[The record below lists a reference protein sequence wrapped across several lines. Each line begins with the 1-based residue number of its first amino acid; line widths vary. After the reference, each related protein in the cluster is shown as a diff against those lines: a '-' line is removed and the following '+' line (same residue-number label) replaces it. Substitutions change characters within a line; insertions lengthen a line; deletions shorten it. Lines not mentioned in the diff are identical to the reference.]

1 MSSPSGDAMTTRQT
15 RAVLLTGFDP
25 FGGDTINPSWEAV
38 SRLHGE
44 AIAGRRIVAA
54 QLPTTFA
61 GAPKVLRAALRRHA
75 PDLVLCVGQ
84 AGGRAALSLER
95 VAINVN
101 DARIPDNAGAQ
112 PVDTPVVKRG
122 PAAYFT
128 TLPIKA
134 MHADLHS
141 AGIPAEISQAA
152 GTFVCNQVFY
162 VLMHALAGTRVRGG
176 FVHIPYL
183 PEQVKGSPGA
193 PSLDLDT
200 VVAGLRMCIETAL
213 RTRKD
218 RRIGAGATH

>member
-1 MSSPSGDAMTTRQT
+1 MTTR
-15 RAVLLTGFDP
+15 RARNVLLTGFDP

-44 AIAGRRIVAA
+44 TIADRQVVAV
-54 QLPTTFA
+54 QLPTTF
-61 GAPKVLRAALRRHA
+61 GGTPRGLRAALRKHT
-75 PDLVLCVGQ
+75 PELVLCVGQ

-112 PVDTPVVKRG
+112 PIDTPVVARG

-134 MHADLHS
+134 MHADLRA
-141 AGIPAEISQAA
+141 AGIPAEISQTA
-152 GTFVCNQVFY
+152 GTFVCNQAFY
-162 VLMHALAGTRVRGG
+162 VLMHALAGSRVRGG
-176 FVHIPYL
+176 FLHIPYL
-183 PEQVKGSPGA
+183 PEQAEGLLGV

-200 VVAGLRMCIETAL
+200 VVTGLRVCIDTAL
-213 RTRKD
+213 RTRRD

>member
-1 MSSPSGDAMTTRQT
+1 MAKRDSRT
-15 RAVLLTGFDP
+15 VLLTGFDP

-38 SRLHGE
+38 SRLDGE
-44 AIAGRRIVAA
+44 TIAGRCVAA
-54 QLPTTFA
+54 EQLPTTFA
-61 GAPKVLRAALRRHA
+61 GAPRALRAALRRHA
-75 PDLVLCVGQ
+75 PELVLCIGQ

-101 DARIPDNAGAQ
+101 DARILDNAGAQ
-112 PVDTPVVKRG
+112 PVDTPVVARG

-134 MHADLHS
+134 MHADLRA
-141 AGIPAEISQAA
+141 AGIPAEISQTA

-176 FVHIPYL
+176 FLHIPYL
-183 PEQVKGSPGA
+183 PQQVATMPGA

-200 VVAGLRMCIETAL
+200 VVAGLRISIDTAL
-213 RTRKD
+213 RTRRD
-218 RRIGAGATH
+218 LRIGAGATH

>member
-1 MSSPSGDAMTTRQT
+1 MARRPSRT
-15 RAVLLTGFDP
+15 VLLTGFDP

-38 SRLHGE
+38 SRLHDE
-44 AIAGRRIVAA
+44 TIDGRRIVAT
-54 QLPTTFA
+54 QLPTTFD
-61 GAPKVLRAALRRHA
+61 GAPKALRAALRRHA
-75 PDLVLCVGQ
+75 PELVLCVGQ

-112 PVDTPVVKRG
+112 PIDTPVVKRG

-134 MHADLHS
+134 MHADLHA
-141 AGIPAEISQAA
+141 AGIPAEISQTA

-162 VLMHALAGTRVRGG
+162 MLMHALAGTRVRGG
-176 FVHIPYL
+176 FVHIPFL
-183 PEQVKGSPGA
+183 PEQVEGSPGTPCLA
-193 PSLDLDT
+193 LDT
-200 VVAGLRMCIETAL
+200 VVSGLRVCIATAL

-218 RRIGAGATH
+218 LRIGAGATH

>member
-1 MSSPSGDAMTTRQT
+1 MTRPQART
-15 RAVLLTGFDP
+15 VLLTGFDP

-38 SRLHGE
+38 SRLHDE
-44 AIAGRRIVAA
+44 AITDRRIVAA
-54 QLPTTFA
+54 QLPTTFD
-61 GAPKVLRAALRRHA
+61 GAPKALRVALRKHA
-75 PDLVLCVGQ
+75 PELVLCVGQ

-112 PVDTPVVKRG
+112 PIDTPVVRRG

-134 MHADLHS
+134 MHADLRA
-141 AGIPAEISQAA
+141 AGIPTEISQTA

-162 VLMHALAGTRVRGG
+162 ALMRAITGSTTRGG
-176 FVHIPYL
+176 FLHIPFL
-183 PEQVKGSPGA
+183 PQQVEAMPGT

-200 VVAGLRMCIETAL
+200 VVAGLRVCIDTAL
-213 RTRKD
+213 RTRRD
-218 RRIGAGATH
+218 RRIAAGATH

>member
-1 MSSPSGDAMTTRQT
+1 MAQRQS
-15 RAVLLTGFDP
+15 RSVLLTGFDP

-38 SRLHGE
+38 SRLQGE
-44 AIAGRRIVAA
+44 TIAGRSMLAE

-61 GAPKVLRAALRRHA
+61 AAPRALRAALRRHT
-75 PDLVLCVGQ
+75 PELVLCVGQ

-112 PVDTPVVKRG
+112 PVDTPVVTRG

-134 MHADLHS
+134 MRADLR
-141 AGIPAEISQAA
+141 AAAIPAEISQTA

-183 PEQVKGSPGA
+183 PQQVAALPGV

-200 VVAGLRMCIETAL
+200 LVAGLRICIDTAL
-213 RTRKD
+213 RTRRD
-218 RRIGAGATH
+218 LRIGAGATH

>member
-1 MSSPSGDAMTTRQT
+1 MTTRLP
-15 RAVLLTGFDP
+15 RSVLLTGFDP

-38 SRLHGE
+38 SRVHGE
-44 AIAGRRIVAA
+44 TIADRRVITA

-61 GAPKVLRAALRRHA
+61 GAPKALRAALRRHA

-112 PVDTPVVKRG
+112 PVDTRVVKRG

-128 TLPIKA
+128 SLPIKA
-134 MHADLHS
+134 MHADLRA
-141 AGIPAEISQAA
+141 AGIPAEISQTA
-152 GTFVCNQVFY
+152 GTFVCNQAFY
-162 VLMHALAGTRVRGG
+162 VLMHALAGSRVRGG
-176 FVHIPYL
+176 FLHIPYV
-183 PEQVKGSPGA
+183 PEQVEGSPGM

-200 VVAGLRMCIETAL
+200 VVAGLRVCIETAL

-218 RRIGAGATH
+218 RRIAAGATH

>member
-1 MSSPSGDAMTTRQT
+1 MTSRLP
-15 RAVLLTGFDP
+15 RSVLLTGFDP

-44 AIAGRRIVAA
+44 TIADRRVIAA

-61 GAPKVLRAALRRHA
+61 GAPKALRAALRRHA

-112 PVDTPVVKRG
+112 PVDTRVVKRG

-128 TLPIKA
+128 SLPIKA
-134 MHADLHS
+134 MHADLRA
-141 AGIPAEISQAA
+141 AGIPAEISQTA
-152 GTFVCNQVFY
+152 GTFVCNQAFY
-162 VLMHALAGTRVRGG
+162 VLMHALAGSRVRGG
-176 FVHIPYL
+176 FLHIPYV
-183 PEQVKGSPGA
+183 PEQVEGSPGM

-200 VVAGLRMCIETAL
+200 VVAGLRVCIETAL

-218 RRIGAGATH
+218 RRIAAGATH

>member
-1 MSSPSGDAMTTRQT
+1 MTTRLP
-15 RAVLLTGFDP
+15 RSVLLTGFDP

-44 AIAGRRIVAA
+44 TIADRRVITA

-61 GAPKVLRAALRRHA
+61 GAPKALRAALRRHA

-112 PVDTPVVKRG
+112 PVDTRVVKRG

-128 TLPIKA
+128 SLPIKA
-134 MHADLHS
+134 MHADLRA
-141 AGIPAEISQAA
+141 AGIPAEISQTA
-152 GTFVCNQVFY
+152 GTFVCNQAFY
-162 VLMHALAGTRVRGG
+162 VLMHALAGSRVRGG
-176 FVHIPYL
+176 FLHIPYV
-183 PEQVKGSPGA
+183 PEQVEGSPGM

-200 VVAGLRMCIETAL
+200 VVAGLRVCIETAL

-218 RRIGAGATH
+218 RRIAAGATH

>member
-1 MSSPSGDAMTTRQT
+1 MAQRQP
-15 RAVLLTGFDP
+15 RSVLLTGFDP

-44 AIAGRRIVAA
+44 TIAGRCIVSE

-61 GAPKVLRAALRRHA
+61 GAPRALRAALRRHA
-75 PDLVLCVGQ
+75 PELVLCVGQ

-101 DARIPDNAGAQ
+101 DARIPDNVGAQ
-112 PVDTPVVKRG
+112 PVDNPVVARG

-134 MHADLHS
+134 MHADLR
-141 AGIPAEISQAA
+141 AACIPAEISQTA

-176 FVHIPYL
+176 FLHIPYL
-183 PEQVKGSPGA
+183 PQQVATMPGA

-200 VVAGLRMCIETAL
+200 VVAGLRISIDTAL
-213 RTRKD
+213 RTRRD
-218 RRIGAGATH
+218 LRIGAGATH

>member
-1 MSSPSGDAMTTRQT
+1 MAQRQS
-15 RAVLLTGFDP
+15 RSVLLTGFDP

-44 AIAGRRIVAA
+44 TIAGRRVVAE

-61 GAPKVLRAALRRHA
+61 GAPRALRAALRRHA
-75 PDLVLCVGQ
+75 PELVLCVGQ

-95 VAINVN
+95 VAINVK
-101 DARIPDNAGAQ
+101 DARIADNAGAQ
-112 PVDTPVVKRG
+112 PVDIPVVARG

-128 TLPIKA
+128 SLPIKA
-134 MHADLHS
+134 MHAELRA
-141 AGIPAEISQAA
+141 AGIPAEISQTA

-183 PEQVKGSPGA
+183 PQQVATLPGIA
-193 PSLDLDT
+193 SLDLYT
-200 VVAGLRMCIETAL
+200 VVAGLRICIDTAL
-213 RTRKD
+213 RTRRD
-218 RRIGAGATH
+218 LRIGAGATH